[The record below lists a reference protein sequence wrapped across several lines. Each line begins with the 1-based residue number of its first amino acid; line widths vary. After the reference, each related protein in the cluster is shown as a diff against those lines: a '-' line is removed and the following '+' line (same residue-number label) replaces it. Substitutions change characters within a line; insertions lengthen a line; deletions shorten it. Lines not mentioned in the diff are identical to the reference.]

1 VQLLPHDRGYRS
13 SRSRTRGP
21 IVGVVEAQVAKRRL
35 KAIEPDDDDDF
46 EESVCAQCFYDRGI
60 QRFIGGH
67 VSAKRCSVC
76 KRTSIKAIAA
86 PAEDVL
92 KFIGDRL
99 EEHYENAYD
108 GSPYD
113 SDSGEYLVPTWD
125 MDELIFEELEGLAP
139 TATVEWVQAHLQD
152 EDNKYCKR
160 GWQIMSH
167 GAALSAGWEA
177 FSKAIKHETRFMFF
191 REDTEDFGEPFLVR
205 PVQMLEEL
213 GRAIRRCKL
222 VKQLKAGTRLYRVRG
237 HRPGIVYADGPSLGP
252 PPENVAASSG
262 RMNAPGIAVGYF
274 SFDEDTALDEATGRF
289 TQWSSG
295 AFKLLEDIWVVDLTE
310 IPEIPSIFERGP
322 RESLDFL
329 HKFASDVSQPFTPDT
344 ETHVEY
350 APTQVVSEYLRHRF
364 RNRRKHPMRG
374 VVYWSAKSKGT
385 KNVVLFVGA
394 QEVVGYESSSRL
406 KPKPLLKLMKSCE
419 RIRRK
424 KSHGKSH

>member
-1 VQLLPHDRGYRS
+1 M
-13 SRSRTRGP
+13 
-21 IVGVVEAQVAKRRL
+21 AKSRL
-35 KAIEPDDDDDF
+35 KAIEPDDDDNF

-60 QRFIGGH
+60 QRFIRGH

-76 KRTSIKAIAA
+76 
-86 PAEDVL
+86 
-92 KFIGDRL
+92 RL

-113 SDSGEYLVPTWD
+113 SDAGEYLVPTWD

-139 TATVEWVQAHLQD
+139 TATVEWVQTHLQD

-160 GWQIMSH
+160 GWQIMSP

-177 FSKAIKHETRFMFF
+177 FFKAIKHETRFMFF

-262 RMNAPGIAVGYF
+262 RMNAQ
-274 SFDEDTALDEATGRF
+274 ELR
-289 TQWSSG
+289 SG
-295 AFKLLEDIWVVDLTE
+295 TFLSTKTPLWTKL
-310 IPEIPSIFERGP
+310 PAG
-322 RESLDFL
+322 SLNGL
-329 HKFASDVSQPFTPDT
+329 P
-344 ETHVEY
+344 
-350 APTQVVSEYLRHRF
+350 
-364 RNRRKHPMRG
+364 
-374 VVYWSAKSKGT
+374 
-385 KNVVLFVGA
+385 VL
-394 QEVVGYESSSRL
+394 SN
-406 KPKPLLKLMKSCE
+406 C
-419 RIRRK
+419 
-424 KSHGKSH
+424 